1 MVNVIAEST
10 KGLGMCHRVRC
21 YAVLLSRSRRLAAL
35 ALAAP
40 VFFSVVASSPAA
52 GGDAN
57 HAGCPAE
64 TEAASGFRTY
74 LADCRAYELVSSPFK
89 EGFPIEVVMARSSDG
104 SRMIGQALGAF
115 AGTEVDNT
123 ESSEEGYGALYEF
136 KRGASGWSTVPLG
149 PPASVFPESFFLSES
164 ASLQRTL
171 WRLTPSSQPAG
182 VEDLYV
188 REAAGAGGSCPAGD
202 VVVPGACFE
211 DVGPLHPPGKGPHI
225 EETSENFVGA
235 SADLT
240 DVLIYKTPVK
250 GLWPGDTT
258 TGEETKS
265 LYEYAGGSSSEPSL
279 VGVRNGR
286 SVEEEALLE
295 HKAHINEAA
304 VLISRCGT
312 RLGSVESNDVYNA
325 VSASGHVVFFTAL
338 ECFEEPGEPPV
349 NELYARVGQSETV
362 DISEPSTGP
371 AGDCEACDTSS
382 PTEGYF
388 QGASQDGTK
397 VFFLSEQAGLLP
409 GALGENL
416 YEYDFNGPAHEKLV
430 RVSGAVAEPEVQ
442 GVVRVSEDGS
452 HVYFVAGGVL
462 AGNENANNETAQAGA
477 DNMYVYEPDPANPG
491 HYKTS
496 FVAMLCS
503 GTGESGAVSDPGC
516 QGTAEYLDAYLWSR
530 EDGRPAQ
537 ATPDGRFLLFSS
549 YGHLTPDDTSSV
561 QQIFEY
567 DSQTGAMV
575 RVSKGQI
582 VPGGSECA
590 STKTIEQHFNCDGN
604 IDSEELAPV
613 VPSEGYTVRDQP
625 AKAEGNVDVSS
636 DGSYV
641 FFQSADALTTGAT
654 TGLRN
659 VYEYHDGNVYLVS
672 DGQDTTNVNGEPA
685 VRLLGTDAS
694 GGDVFFKTSDRLVG
708 QDTDDQRDIYDARI
722 EGGFP
727 GPAISAGCSGDP
739 CQGSPAAPPGLS
751 FAGSASVPGGGNL
764 SPVAPGVVKTTPKRV
779 SRAQQLAKALKA
791 CAKKR
796 SRTERARC
804 KARARKRYATSA
816 RKSSARKAKQ
826 GNRNGNGRVR

>member
-1 MVNVIAEST
+1 MVNVIAESM

-21 YAVLLSRSRRLAAL
+21 YGVLLSRSRRLAVL
-35 ALAAP
+35 MLAAP

-57 HAGCPAE
+57 RAGCPAE

-89 EGFPIEVVMARSSDG
+89 EGFPIETIFARSSDG

-115 AGTEVDNT
+115 AGTEVDNA
-123 ESSEEGYGALYEF
+123 ESSESGFGALYEF

-149 PPASVFPESFFLSES
+149 PPASVFPESALLTES

-171 WRLTPSSQPAG
+171 WRLTPSSQPAD
-182 VEDLYV
+182 VQDLYV
-188 REAAGAGGSCPAGD
+188 REAAGPGGSCPAGD

-211 DVGPLHPPGKGPHI
+211 HVGPLHPPGKGPHI
-225 EETSENFVGA
+225 EETTENFEGA

-240 DVLIYKTPVK
+240 DVLITKTPVK

-258 TGEETKS
+258 VGHETPS
-265 LYEYAGGSSSEPSL
+265 LYEYAGGGVSEPSL
-279 VGVRNGR
+279 VGVRNDR

-312 RLGSVESNDVYNA
+312 NLGSVESNDAYNA
-325 VSASGHVVFFTAL
+325 VSASGNVVFFTAL
-338 ECFEEPGEPPV
+338 ECFEGPGEPPV

-371 AGDCEACDTSS
+371 TGDCEACDTSS

-388 QGASQDGTK
+388 QGASQDGSK

-409 GALGENL
+409 GAQGENL
-416 YEYDFNGPAHEKLV
+416 YEYDFNGPAHDKLV

-491 HYKTS
+491 QYKTV

-503 GTGESGAVSDPGC
+503 ETGESGAVADSGC

-549 YGHLTPDDTSSV
+549 YGHLTPDDTSGV
-561 QQIFEY
+561 QQLFEY

-590 STKTIEQHFNCDGN
+590 ATKTFEERFDCDGN
-604 IDSEELAPV
+604 IDSEELAPIMS
-613 VPSEGYTVRDQP
+613 PNESYTRQGQP
-625 AKAEGNVDVSS
+625 AKAESNIDVSS

-641 FFQSADALTTGAT
+641 FFQSADGLTTGAT

-672 DGQDTTNVNGEPA
+672 DGQDAG
-685 VRLLGTDAS
+685 LLGSDAS
-694 GGDVFFKTSDRLVG
+694 GGDVFFTTADRLVG
-708 QDTDDQRDIYDARI
+708 QDTDDQQDIYDARL

-727 GPAISAGCSGDP
+727 GLVVPAGCSGDP
-739 CQGSPAAPPGLS
+739 CQGSSSSPPGLS

-764 SPVAPGVVKTTPKRV
+764 PPVTPGVVKTAPKGV

-791 CAKKR
+791 CAKKK

-804 KARARKRYATSA
+804 KARAKKRYATNA
-816 RKSSARKAKQ
+816 KKSSRKAKQ
-826 GNRNGNGRVR
+826 GNRDGRVR